1 MNELEKLKESIF
13 WRLEDAVLGA
23 YLANK
28 NIIKQNRCIAKYNV
42 LLDIVEENNLLNEY
56 AEWKERK
63 KEKEENK

>member
-28 NIIKQNRCIAKYNV
+28 NIIKQNRCFAKYSV
-42 LLDIVEENNLLNEY
+42 LLDIVEENDLIGEY
-56 AEWKERK
+56 AEWKESKK
-63 KEKEENK
+63 KEGSK